1 MAEEALAKAKEA
13 IEIADEKLA
22 RTQIE
27 VDSARTVYDLAVQ
40 MYNQVSAEYRAAIK
54 KYVNEVKTIGETL
67 QYEKLI
73 STGICMLNISYRNPH
88 IIKSKFIKP
97 TGIIQHL
104 GKKVTV
110 KTHYIKYRL
119 IRTPEGEFVPDIPTK
134 DTFCEECNVVQHS
147 YNKTYTFDYKFK
159 PSKFSQQ
166 YIYDNVFMPEFI
178 VDKHLVAGMH
188 LVNSC
193 SYALYGDA
201 GGPYMIVMVAELPPA
216 TE

>member
-40 MYNQVSAEYRAAIK
+40 MYNQDSAEYRAAIK

-73 STGICMLNISYRNPH
+73 STGICMLNLSYRNPH

-119 IRTPEGEFVPDIPTK
+119 IRTPEDEFVPDIPTK
-134 DTFCEECNVVQHS
+134 DTFCEECNVVQH
-147 YNKTYTFDYKFK
+147 TFDYKFK

-188 LVNSC
+188 LVNGC